1 MMNALAVKLYLEIQD
16 GIYKVGE
23 KLPPIKELAA
33 KFNVAEGEM
42 RDAIGDMI
50 YEGVL
55 ESVPFE
61 KGETRVR
68 KPCIIPL
75 FEGNHS
81 FTRETIRRGH
91 KNRAQVIT
99 LETRKAWPQMQ
110 KRLQLTPEDDVLI
123 MERVL
128 YADEVPIGL
137 EFSYMPARLYP
148 GVTKETFEAMGD
160 NQSTFKIMEDYGYK
174 PYLATDEVAV
184 ASIQPRE
191 AEILK
196 KDVGTPCLI
205 RFRVATTREGLPIKG
220 SRAIYLPNAAYQ
232 LLI

>member
-1 MMNALAVKLYLEIQD
+1 MNALAVKLYAQIQD
-16 GIYKVGE
+16 GVYQSGE
-23 KLPPIKELAA
+23 KLPRINELAKQLGA
-33 KFNVAEGEM
+33 TEEEM
-42 RDAIGDMI
+42 RSAVGDMI

-61 KGETRVR
+61 KEETRIK

-91 KNRAQVIT
+91 TNRARVIT
-99 LETRKAWPQMQ
+99 LEIRKAWPQMQ
-110 KRLQLTPEDDVLI
+110 KRLQLAPEDEVLI
-123 MERVL
+123 MERIL
-128 YADEVPIGL
+128 FADEEPIGL
-137 EFSYMPARLYP
+137 EFSYMPAKLYP
-148 GVTKETFEAMGD
+148 GVTKETFEALGD
-160 NQSTFKIMEDYGYK
+160 GQSTFKIMEDYGYK

-191 AEILK
+191 AELLK

-205 RFRVATTREGLPIKG
+205 RFRVATTKEGLPIKG